1 MVVERIPIYFLEI
14 TFYHIYLYKFMC
26 TASDTQ
32 RRMENCGLDWSF
44 KVRRTHL
51 GKISEGSHL
60 MTSTIAHALEKKCS
74 LRNLS
79 GFIYFVPY
87 IHMGGK
93 PDGPQFLLLIIY
105 FECVQVSTACKISI
119 KTGIAL
125 LAGY

>member
-1 MVVERIPIYFLEI
+1 
-14 TFYHIYLYKFMC
+14 
-26 TASDTQ
+26 
-32 RRMENCGLDWSF
+32 
-44 KVRRTHL
+44 
-51 GKISEGSHL
+51 
-60 MTSTIAHALEKKCS
+60 MTSTIAHALEKKMQSQKS
-74 LRNLS
+74 LW
-79 GFIYFVPY
+79 IYLFFPY

>member
-1 MVVERIPIYFLEI
+1 
-14 TFYHIYLYKFMC
+14 
-26 TASDTQ
+26 
-32 RRMENCGLDWSF
+32 
-44 KVRRTHL
+44 
-51 GKISEGSHL
+51 
-60 MTSTIAHALEKKCS
+60 MTSTIAHALEKKNAVSEIS
-74 LRNLS
+74 LDL
-79 GFIYFVPY
+79 FFFPY